1 MSKQLGVR
9 DLQSSKIV
17 ALCFCFLM
25 LEGNFFIVR
34 RLFAMPTAELESWI
48 LVTAV
53 LTLAAGIMLITE
65 LFLKNRINS

>member
-1 MSKQLGVR
+1 MNKQISAR

-34 RLFAMPTAELESWI
+34 RLFGLPTVELESWI
-48 LVTAV
+48 LATAA
-53 LTLAAGIMLITE
+53 LTVVAGIFFITE
-65 LFLKNRINS
+65 LYFKKRLSS